1 MNIKDTFHKIMY
13 LLADIYKSDNIDPDV
28 ANLIALYFKYNID
41 LFHMI
46 QIIWIYVK
54 YQMNY

>member
-1 MNIKDTFHKIMY
+1 MNIKETFHKIMY

-46 QIIWIYVK
+46 QII
-54 YQMNY
+54 